1 MKSKAEVDL
10 KDLIYQKRL
19 EYKLSKDKKYDPN
32 AKKSTNKDGK
42 KEGNCCQSFCNIFYD
57 CCILPCSG
65 CTRKIGKH
73 GVLVSDDVN
82 IYVPREIAVFPKCR
96 ESMDMA
102 VKGNID
108 FAFDNTSP
116 KTVSDSLKVFNS
128 LYPDKVTV
136 HTYEDKNYS
145 VGSQLDH
152 IKLIAR

>member
-1 MKSKAEVDL
+1 MLTNTDCTLYHFNKAAQGYDRYYISAVMWQESRT
-10 KDLIYQKRL
+10 QKISR
-19 EYKLSKDKKYDPN
+19 
-32 AKKSTNKDGK
+32 
-42 KEGNCCQSFCNIFYD
+42 Q
-57 CCILPCSG
+57 
-65 CTRKIGKH
+65 
-73 GVLVSDDVN
+73 GVVVSDDVN
-82 IYVPREIAVFPKCR
+82 IYVPRENALFPKC
-96 ESMDMA
+96 ELAKDML

>member
-1 MKSKAEVDL
+1 MLTNTDCTLYHFNKAA
-10 KDLIYQKRL
+10 QG
-19 EYKLSKDKKYDPN
+19 YDRYYIS
-32 AKKSTNKDGK
+32 AVMWQESRT
-42 KEGNCCQSFCNIFYD
+42 Q
-57 CCILPCSG
+57 
-65 CTRKIGKH
+65 KIGKQ
-73 GVLVSDDVN
+73 GVIVSDDVN
-82 IYVPREIAVFPKCR
+82 IYVPKEIATFPRCELAK
-96 ESMDMA
+96 DML